1 MTKISNIIVFTF
13 VVAQLFC
20 CKPPRETKGTQ
31 ATAGDTIKEKIA
43 GKATL
48 DTLKV
53 VGKAVVFFTISQ
65 NEYDSLTQKGFELDE
80 LLDDF
85 NFYAGEATDSI
96 KKKGFQTIMTAN
108 RFIKIEFLDGRKIVL
123 DRLSD
128 DSNFVGCIF
137 SDGVK
142 EPSIEYGVA
151 TNLDIISKLDR
162 FAKQ

>member
-1 MTKISNIIVFTF
+1 MTKISNSIVFTF
-13 VVAQLFC
+13 VVAQLLC
-20 CKPPRETKGTQ
+20 CKPPRETKWKQ
-31 ATAGDTIKEKIA
+31 NNATETNEEKSVGIA
-43 GKATL
+43 NL

-53 VGKAVVFFTISQ
+53 VGKTVVFFTISQ
-65 NEYDSLTQKGFELDE
+65 NEYDSLAQKGFELDE

-96 KKKGFQTIMTAN
+96 KKKGFQTIMTAH
-108 RFIKIEFLDGRKIVL
+108 RFFRIEFADGRKMVV

-137 SDGVK
+137 SDGIK